1 MPHRTLGIDEVAQ
14 YLHLNPLEVE
24 RLVKDQDIPFERR
37 GGRVVFR
44 KIDLDAWASPR
55 VLSLEGRRLVDY
67 HQKSLGHVPTV
78 TSDEALFPSI
88 LKPEF
93 INPGLAAKTKASVLR
108 EMTALANRTGL
119 VCDSSALLAG
129 LEAREK
135 ICSTGLPG
143 GLALLHM
150 SEPEAYLFQSMFVVV
165 GRTVQEIPFG
175 APDGRPTDLFF
186 LIACP
191 DPSSHLHILARI
203 CLMAET
209 TDLMTTLRSAPQ
221 APGMYDCLVG
231 AETAALNK
239 SFVSSRCVK

>member
-14 YLHLNPLEVE
+14 YLHLNPIEVE

-55 VLSLEGRRLVDY
+55 VLSLGGRRLADF
-67 HQKSLGHVPTV
+67 HQKSLGHVPTL
-78 TSDEALFPSI
+78 TSEEGIFPSI

-93 INPGLAAKTKASVLR
+93 INPSLAAKTKASVLR

-119 VCDSSALLAG
+119 VCDHSALLAG

-135 ICSTGLPG
+135 LCSTGLPG

-150 SEPEAYLFQSMFVVV
+150 REPEAYLFESMFVAV

-191 DPSSHLHILARI
+191 DPSYHLHVLARI
-203 CLMAET
+203 CLLAET
-209 TDLMTTLRSAPQ
+209 TDFMAGLRGAPDAQ
-221 APGMYDCLVG
+221 QMYDCLLA
-231 AETAALNK
+231 AETSALNK